1 MFQICPGCMNSIPC
15 YEPDLAGSL
24 LICPECGTAQRF
36 VFRPLRIVMGASG
49 AGKSTVVRA
58 LVGRTPGLVVLEGD
72 MLWAPEF
79 DHPEDGYRRYRET
92 SLRLA
97 ANIHQS
103 GVDTLL
109 IGSGQP
115 DQFENCFGRA
125 LFSEARYA
133 ALVCSDALLRERLEA
148 RPAWRGS
155 SDPETLDRMSV
166 YNGWLWSRSSSDET
180 PAVAPFD
187 TTEVS
192 VEATVDAVR
201 AWLDEPVSRVMVGG

>member
-1 MFQICPGCMNSIPC
+1 MFQICPGCMNSIPR

-36 VFRPLRIVMGASG
+36 VFRPLRI
-49 AGKSTVVRA
+49 
-58 LVGRTPGLVVLEGD
+58 
-72 MLWAPEF
+72 
-79 DHPEDGYRRYRET
+79 YRWYRET

-109 IGSGQP
+109 IGSGEP
-115 DQFENCFGRA
+115 EQFERCFGRA
-125 LFSEARYA
+125 LLSEARYA

-155 SDPETLDRMSV
+155 SDPGTLDRMSV
-166 YNGWLWSRSSSDET
+166 FNGWLWSRSSSDEI
-180 PAVAPFD
+180 PAVAPLD

-201 AWLDEPVSRVMVGG
+201 AWLAEPVSRVMVGG